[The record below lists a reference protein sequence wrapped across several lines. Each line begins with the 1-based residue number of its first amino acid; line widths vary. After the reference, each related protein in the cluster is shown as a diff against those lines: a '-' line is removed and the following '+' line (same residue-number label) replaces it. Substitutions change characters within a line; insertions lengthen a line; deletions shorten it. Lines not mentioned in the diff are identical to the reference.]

1 MKENTDGATMGA
13 PGPSGFGGVF
23 GNCRGFV
30 RGRFAGSL
38 SSGDAHVAEIV
49 DVIKAI
55 ELAL

>member
-1 MKENTDGATMGA
+1 MGA

-49 DVIKAI
+49 DEGNQVADQ
-55 ELAL
+55 LAAF